1 MEGAN
6 LHAEILSYFTSIFEQ
21 EVSTDSLKEQL
32 DDILDSLVTDFD
44 DEELPLRKEEK
55 FEQFVVDF
63 EGDEDRARQNM
74 AVEQTAFETHKDF
87 TQLLTDA
94 AMKPE
99 SSHASASTQKFAI
112 ALSKEWITNAYSDVT
127 AQNRMKIP
135 NEIEV
140 NVDTFNDKTTDGQ
153 NEQELLGK
161 FNSLVDQEKTAA
173 LDQLK
178 LTQFDQFC
186 LYGGGVIAA
195 IGLGMLV
202 AGSMF
207 LGIIAIVAGIG
218 LILNHFSKKK
228 KIETSRQN
236 IETQFEQKRTNGS
249 QIIRALLAEVVDF
262 RAEFDRKD
270 AQSQQV
276 MDFLDQITPEQYV
289 RKLADSNRR
298 VKVQ

>member
-1 MEGAN
+1 
-6 LHAEILSYFTSIFEQ
+6 
-21 EVSTDSLKEQL
+21 
-32 DDILDSLVTDFD
+32 
-44 DEELPLRKEEK
+44 
-55 FEQFVVDF
+55 
-63 EGDEDRARQNM
+63 
-74 AVEQTAFETHKDF
+74 
-87 TQLLTDA
+87 
-94 AMKPE
+94 
-99 SSHASASTQKFAI
+99 
-112 ALSKEWITNAYSDVT
+112 
-127 AQNRMKIP
+127 MKIP